1 MTSYSEIPVIIKWMG
16 LVNII
21 SKIWHT
27 ELRLQRMTILIWIE
41 IIVSYDKGGNSH
53 RKLPSIGL
61 KR

>member
-16 LVNII
+16 LVNIT

-27 ELRLQRMTILIWIE
+27 ELRLERMTILIWIE
-41 IIVSYDKGGNSH
+41 IIVSYDQGGNSH